1 MTSGILRITDG
12 TTTISLIDAKFKLD
26 DGGWSPANPELENGG
41 IWQDSSL
48 SDGRRLVM
56 AKFANVRDVFS
67 SKLHGGCQDDLIQQ
81 MQELKRLGEK
91 ARSFWIA
98 AYPSDPVWIEARG
111 DRETNTRYALVYDI
125 SVPYDANPHEPPF
138 SAGSMVAMDD
148 LDIQVEHGIW
158 TSYKPKT
165 VADCVRISNQYGAPY
180 IEFNEV
186 KQSTDDA
193 HVSGVAIQTALAYL
207 MFGND
212 SLLSTSAG
220 MRFQSVGSITTRW
233 VILKAYIRY
242 VQFDA
247 DANVNCNISI
257 SHQMST
263 PVNTFSTQA
272 DFAARTQ
279 SSTKVSWTVPAF
291 TGAGTVGWTPD
302 ISTVVQSYIDNVA
315 FGAPNPQNL
324 VIFFDDNASSTY
336 AFRRIASYDHAT
348 YDAPQLWIYTLEGGW
363 SIYGMEPTCDDLSVF
378 ICNKHTQQNITHAIY
393 YDASTGTYSTNLML
407 SSLPYDI
414 LPNPIATGD
423 ILYLGCDNLSP
434 SPGIFTNAVFDLDTS
449 IAINDEGRWEYWTGA
464 AWTRLNTQDKTAM
477 DTAIGL
483 IFDYHSFSDD
493 GIGSV
498 WWRSPSD
505 WATTTVN
512 GVTGYWVR
520 YRLTSVM
527 SAAASVKQQNRQI
540 YTVNTPYV
548 DIEETEIGGDIP
560 ARANWLIRNTW
571 SPFFAEGGNPTFHD
585 TGRVI
590 MGLRSDWR
598 GEEYTPYLNMTD
610 VPFYDDAGGNIYTVG
625 AKAEYATFAT
635 SPYSTTGRYIQDTGG
650 GGAVGAE
657 RDILTVTINPIY
669 GNQWIGEY
677 RVFVRYLETSPN
689 IHYLRL
695 QASTRNTVCGS
706 TAFAPTRYDSDM
718 ALYPQPYVCELGRL
732 SIMPPYREVP
742 GRNFAIALNFD
753 LISIMTGASTLYLY
767 DIILMPADEWIGD
780 FYMNKDNVYSS
791 LAPQF
796 DKRAYRS
803 LMIDSIYGREAISA
817 IVADETGISAGDSI
831 YYKERWGDFCYGNAI
846 LAQNQA
852 HRVWFFTYNN
862 YRDYSTL
869 MDDNYE
875 SSHFEMGHT
884 LTVKKAQR
892 YLGMRGAR

>member
-91 ARSFWIA
+91 ARSFWVA

-148 LDIQVEHGIW
+148 LEIQVEHGIW
-158 TSYKPKT
+158 SSHKPGT
-165 VADCVRISNQYGAPY
+165 VADCVKISDQHGAPY
-180 IEFNEV
+180 IYTNEV
-186 KQSTDDA
+186 QLGTDDA
-193 HVSGVAIQTALAYL
+193 FVVTGVGIQTALAHL
-207 MFGND
+207 EFGN
-212 SLLSTSAG
+212 SGPFSTSAG
-220 MRFQSVGSITTRW
+220 MRFQLVGSQTVRW
-233 VILKAYIRY
+233 TILKAYIRY
-242 VQFDA
+242 IQYAA
-247 DANVNCNISI
+247 DANVNCNIKI
-257 SHQMST
+257 SHQQSAA
-263 PVNTFSTQA
+263 NLTFSTYA
-272 DFAARTQ
+272 DFVARPRSVVT
-279 SSTKVSWTVPAF
+279 VSWTVPAF
-291 TGAGTVGWTPD
+291 TGAGTIGWTPD
-302 ISTVVQSYIDNVA
+302 IATVIQSYIDNVA

-324 VIFFDDNASSTY
+324 VIFFDENASTEN
-336 AFRRIASYDHAT
+336 AFRRIASFEHAT
-348 YDAPQLWIYTLEGGW
+348 YDPPQLWVYTLEGGW
-363 SIYGMEPTCDDLSVF
+363 MMYGMEPTCDDLSVF
-378 ICNKHTQQNITHAIY
+378 ICNKHTQQNITHAFH
-393 YDASTGTYSTNLML
+393 YDASTGAYSTNRLVAA
-407 SSLPYDI
+407 LPYDL
-414 LPNPIATGD
+414 LPSPIANGD

-434 SPGIFTNAVFDLDTS
+434 SPGLFTNAVFDIDTS
-449 IAINDEGRWEYWTGA
+449 IAINDEGQWEYWNGA
-464 AWTRLNTQDKTAM
+464 AWTRLNTQDKTAI

-483 IFDYHSFSDD
+483 GFDYHSFSDD
-493 GIGSV
+493 GVGSV

-548 DIEETEIGGDIP
+548 DIEETEVGGDIP
-560 ARANWLIRNTW
+560 AKANWLIRNTW
-571 SPFFAEGGNPTFHD
+571 SPFFISPSFHD

-610 VPFYDDAGGNIYTVG
+610 VPFYDDAGGNIYTVSATAG
-625 AKAEYATFAT
+625 YATFAT

-650 GGAVGAE
+650 AIGAE
-657 RDILTVTINPIY
+657 RSVLTVAINSAY
-669 GNQWIGEY
+669 GKQWIGEY
-677 RVFVRYLETSPN
+677 RVFVRYMETSTD

-695 QASTRNTVCGS
+695 QASTNNTVCGS
-706 TAFAPTRYDSDM
+706 TGFVPTRLDASM
-718 ALYPQPYVCELGRL
+718 ALDPQPYICELGRL
-732 SIMPPYREVP
+732 SIMPPYHDIP
-742 GRNFAIALNFD
+742 GRTFQIDLDFE
-753 LISIMTGASTLYLY
+753 LISIRTAASTLYLY

-780 FYMNKDNVYSS
+780 FYMNKDNDYSS
-791 LAPQF
+791 LAPTY

-803 LMIDSIYGREAISA
+803 LMIDSIYGREAVSA
-817 IVADETGISAGDSI
+817 IVADEYGITANSGVA
-831 YYKERWGDFCYGNAI
+831 YKERWGDFCYGNAI

-852 HRVWFFTYNN
+852 HRMWFFTYNN
-862 YRDYSTL
+862 YRYLDYTFH
-869 MDDNYE
+869 DNYE

-884 LTVKKAQR
+884 LTLKKEQR

>member
-91 ARSFWIA
+91 ARSFWVA

-148 LDIQVEHGIW
+148 LEIQVEHGIW

-165 VADCVRISNQYGAPY
+165 VADCVRISNQYGAPK

-193 HVSGVAIQTALAYL
+193 YVSGMTIHLNTDNIS
-207 MFGND
+207 FGN
-212 SLLSTSAG
+212 SGVSSNNGG
-220 MRFQSVGSITTRW
+220 MRFQSVGYNTTRW

-242 VQFDA
+242 IQYAA
-247 DANVNCNISI
+247 DANVDCNISI

-263 PVNTFSTQA
+263 PVNTFSTYA
-272 DFAARTQ
+272 DFVARTR

-302 ISTVVQSYIDNVA
+302 ISTVVQSYIDNIV

-324 VIFFDDNASSTY
+324 VIFFDDNASSLY
-336 AFRRIASYDHAT
+336 ALRRIASYDHAT

-393 YDASTGTYSTNLML
+393 YDASTGTYSTNFML
-407 SSLPYDI
+407 SLLPYDI

-449 IAINDEGRWEYWTGA
+449 IAINDEGRWEYWNGA

-483 IFDYHSFSDD
+483 IYDYHSFSDN
-493 GIGSV
+493 GVGSV
-498 WWRSPSD
+498 WWRSPSN

-527 SAAASVKQQNRQI
+527 SAAARAQQQNRQI

-548 DIEETEIGGDIP
+548 DIEETEVGGDIP
-560 ARANWLIRNTW
+560 AKANWLIRNTW
-571 SPFFAEGGNPTFHD
+571 SPFFIYPSFYD

-598 GEEYTPYLNMTD
+598 GSEYTPYLNLTD
-610 VPFYDDAGGNIYTVG
+610 VPFYDSLGGNVYSVSVAAG
-625 AKAEYATFAT
+625 FATFAS

-650 GGAVGAE
+650 VIGAE

-677 RVFVRYLETSPN
+677 RVFVRYFETSSN

-695 QASTRNTVCGS
+695 RASTNNTICGS

-718 ALYPQPYVCELGRL
+718 ALDPQPYVCELGRL

-753 LISIMTGASTLYLY
+753 LISIRTGASTLYLY

-803 LMIDSIYGREAISA
+803 LMIDSIYGREAVSA

-852 HRVWFFTYNN
+852 HRMWFFAYNN
-862 YRDYSTL
+862 YQNYDATL
-869 MDDNYE
+869 VDDNYE

-884 LTVKKAQR
+884 LTAKKAQR

>member
-91 ARSFWIA
+91 ARSFWVA

-125 SVPYDANPHEPPF
+125 SIPYDANPHEPPF

-148 LDIQVEHGIW
+148 LEIQVEHGIW
-158 TSYKPKT
+158 SSHKPGT
-165 VADCVRISNQYGAPY
+165 VADCVKISDQHGAPY
-180 IEFNEV
+180 IYTNEV
-186 KQSTDDA
+186 QLGTDDA
-193 HVSGVAIQTALAYL
+193 FVAGVTIQTALAYL
-207 MFGND
+207 VFGND
-212 SLLSTSAG
+212 GGNALAG
-220 MRFQSVGSITTRW
+220 MRFQLVGSQTVRW
-233 VILKAYIRY
+233 TILKAYIRY
-242 VQFDA
+242 IQYAA

-263 PVNTFSTQA
+263 PVNTFSTYA
-272 DFAARTQ
+272 DFAARTR

-302 ISTVVQSYIDNVA
+302 ISRVVQSYIDNVA
-315 FGAPNPQNL
+315 LGSPAPQNL
-324 VIFFDDNASSTY
+324 VIFFDDNVSTMN
-336 AFRRIASYDHAT
+336 AFRRIASFEHAT
-348 YDAPQLWIYTLEGGW
+348 YDPPQLWVYTLEGGW
-363 SIYGMEPTCDDLSVF
+363 MMYGMEPTCDDLSVF
-378 ICNKHTQQNITHAIY
+378 ICNKHTQQNITHAFH
-393 YDASTGTYSTNLML
+393 YDASTGAYSTNRLVAA
-407 SSLPYDI
+407 LPYDL
-414 LPNPIATGD
+414 LPTPIANGD

-483 IFDYHSFSDD
+483 GYDYHSFSDD
-493 GIGSV
+493 GVGSV
-498 WWRSPSD
+498 WWRSPSN

-527 SAAASVKQQNRQI
+527 SAARVKQQNRQI

-548 DIEETEIGGDIP
+548 DIEETEVGGDIP
-560 ARANWLIRNTW
+560 AKANWLIRNTW
-571 SPFFAEGGNPTFHD
+571 SPFDISPSFYD

-610 VPFYDDAGGNIYTVG
+610 VPFYDDAGGNIYTVRATDG
-625 AKAEYATFAT
+625 YATFAT
-635 SPYSTTGRYIQDTGG
+635 SPYSTTGRYIRDTG

-657 RDILTVTINPIY
+657 RDILTVIINPIY

-677 RVFVRYLETSPN
+677 RVFVRYFETSSN

-695 QASTRNTVCGS
+695 RASTNNTICGS

-718 ALYPQPYVCELGRL
+718 APDPQPYVCELGRL

-753 LISIMTGASTLYLY
+753 LISIRTGASTLYLY

-791 LAPQF
+791 LAPQY
-796 DKRAYRS
+796 DKHAYRS
-803 LMIDSIYGREAISA
+803 LMIDSIYGREAVSA

-852 HRVWFFTYNN
+852 HRMWFFTYNN
-862 YRDYSTL
+862 YQDYSSL
-869 MDDNYE
+869 VDDNYE

-884 LTVKKAQR
+884 LTAKKAQR

>member
-91 ARSFWIA
+91 ARSFWVA

-148 LDIQVEHGIW
+148 LEIQVEHGIW
-158 TSYKPKT
+158 SSHKPGT
-165 VADCVRISNQYGAPY
+165 VADCVKISDQHGAPY
-180 IEFNEV
+180 IYTNEV
-186 KQSTDDA
+186 KLGTDDA
-193 HVSGVAIQTALAYL
+193 FVTGVAIQTALAYL
-207 MFGND
+207 TFGND
-212 SLLSTSAG
+212 GGNARAG
-220 MRFQSVGSITTRW
+220 MRFQLVGSQTVRW
-233 VILKAYIRY
+233 TILKAYIRY
-242 VQFDA
+242 IQYAA

-263 PVNTFSTQA
+263 PVNTFSTYA
-272 DFAARTQ
+272 NFVARTR

-302 ISTVVQSYIDNVA
+302 ISTVVQSYIDNIV

-324 VIFFDDNASSTY
+324 VIFFDENASTAN
-336 AFRRIASYDHAT
+336 AFRRIASFEHAT
-348 YDAPQLWIYTLEGGW
+348 YDPPQLWVYTLEGGW
-363 SIYGMEPTCDDLSVF
+363 MMYGMEPTCDDLSVF
-378 ICNKHTQQNITHAIY
+378 ICNKHTQQNITHAFH
-393 YDASTGTYSTNLML
+393 YDASTGAYSTNRLVAA
-407 SSLPYDI
+407 LPYDL
-414 LPNPIATGD
+414 LPSPIANGD

-434 SPGIFTNAVFDLDTS
+434 SPGIFTNAVFDLNTN
-449 IAINDEGRWEYWTGA
+449 IAINDEGRWEYWNGA
-464 AWTRLNTQDKTAM
+464 AWTQLNTQDKTAINFLGN
-477 DTAIGL
+477 TL
-483 IFDYHSFSDD
+483 LYHSFSDD

-527 SAAASVKQQNRQI
+527 SAAARVKQQNRQI

-548 DIEETEIGGDIP
+548 DIEETEVGGDIP
-560 ARANWLIRNTW
+560 AKANWLIRNTW
-571 SPFFAEGGNPTFHD
+571 SPLDNIYPSFYD

-610 VPFYDDAGGNIYTVG
+610 VPFYDDAGGNIYTVSATAG
-625 AKAEYATFAT
+625 YATFAT
-635 SPYSTTGRYIQDTGG
+635 SPYSTTGRYIRDTGS
-650 GGAVGAE
+650 GAIGAE
-657 RDILTVTINPIY
+657 REILTVTINSAY
-669 GNQWIGEY
+669 GKQWIGEY

-695 QASTRNTVCGS
+695 QASTNNTVCGS
-706 TAFAPTRYDSDM
+706 TAFAPTRFDSDM
-718 ALYPQPYVCELGRL
+718 APDPQPYVCELGRL

-742 GRNFAIALNFD
+742 GRNFAIALSFD
-753 LISIMTGASTLYLY
+753 LISIRTGASPLYLY

-791 LAPQF
+791 LAPQY
-796 DKRAYRS
+796 DKHAYRS
-803 LMIDSIYGREAISA
+803 LMIDSIYGREAVSA

-852 HRVWFFTYNN
+852 HRMWFFAYNN
-862 YRDYSTL
+862 YQNYDATL
-869 MDDNYE
+869 VDDNYE

-884 LTVKKAQR
+884 LTAKKAQR